1 MSHHFPTASDY
12 LCDYLILRPGG
23 SQGKHMEGS
32 SISKRSADR
41 KLIAQVAHK
50 LIAQVAHK

>member
-1 MSHHFPTASDY
+1 
-12 LCDYLILRPGG
+12 
-23 SQGKHMEGS
+23 MEGS